1 MCGGREGGRGGR
13 ERREREGREGGGEER
28 EREERERMGEGR
40 EVNFDVQH
48 LAHCKQ
54 PEPEGIAIALSS
66 LRMIATF

>member
-1 MCGGREGGRGGR
+1 MCGGRGGGR
-13 ERREREGREGGGEER
+13 ERREREGREGR
-28 EREERERMGEGR
+28 EEERERMGEGR

-66 LRMIATF
+66 PYFRMIATF